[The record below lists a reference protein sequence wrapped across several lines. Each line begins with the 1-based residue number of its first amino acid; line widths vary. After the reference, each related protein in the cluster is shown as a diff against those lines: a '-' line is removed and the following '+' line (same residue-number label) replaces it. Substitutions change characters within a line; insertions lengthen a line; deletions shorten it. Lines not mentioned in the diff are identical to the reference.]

1 MAQAKK
7 HILPFFIPHLG
18 CPQQCI
24 FCDQHIIAVPAAPT
38 PEAVWQAILALPAA
52 QRQDYELA
60 FYGGSFT
67 ALPVERQ
74 EYYLE
79 PVRQALTAGLLGAA
93 RISTRPDCLDEVV
106 LARLRHFG
114 VGTVELGVQSMYDEV
129 LRRARRGHTAQQ
141 SLAAVRRL
149 QSEMNYGLL
158 PLPRLCELAAGQIDG
173 AVGQFWQSL
182 AAVLQQG
189 EPLALP
195 EIWQQLL
202 TAQSQNWHLLP
213 EDLQTLTELG
223 QGLGSSGLSN
233 QQRLLALTEQ
243 RLQRLAAEAD
253 ERRGR
258 LARLLGG
265 LGWCSGLLLVCLWL

>member
-1 MAQAKK
+1 MLK
-7 HILPFFIPHLG
+7 
-18 CPQQCI
+18 
-24 FCDQHIIAVPAAPT
+24 V
-38 PEAVWQAILALPAA
+38 
-52 QRQDYELA
+52 
-60 FYGGSFT
+60 
-67 ALPVERQ
+67 
-74 EYYLE
+74 
-79 PVRQALTAGLLGAA
+79 LGAV
-93 RISTRPDCLDEVV
+93 CV
-106 LARLRHFG
+106 LLATVSGFAQLRNALQQR
-114 VGTVELGVQSMYDEV
+114 VTELRDW
-129 LRRARRGHTAQQ
+129 
-141 SLAAVRRL
+141 LAAVRLL
-149 QSEMNYGLL
+149 QSGMNYGLL

-213 EDLQTLTELG
+213 EDLQALTELG

-243 RLQRLAAEAD
+243 RLQRLAAEAE